1 MTSWGTDTC
10 LFPKDV
16 NDIPVG
22 DLDIGTRSPFEPTV
36 CEIAQ
41 ANIEGNYLH

>member
-22 DLDIGTRSPFEPTV
+22 DLDIGASRALDDAVGQVAEAHV
-36 CEIAQ
+36 KR
-41 ANIEGNYLH
+41 NYLH